1 MLAQI
6 IVGIVGKGQDAGTI
20 TNVEQVADIVIDKA
34 NLTARISKTEV
45 DPFDLAVQV
54 TEIWGLPSENSMA
67 LLKAVLNKAR
77 FPAVADLNRPT
88 A

>member
-20 TNVEQVADIVIDKA
+20 TKVDQVADIIIDKA
-34 NLTARISKTEV
+34 TLTSVISKTNV

-67 LLKAVLNKAR
+67 LLKAVLNKIA
-77 FPAVADLNRPT
+77 
-88 A
+88 